1 MAKEIIDLRTALSA
15 LEEIP
20 GQLVSTDVEVDPA
33 AELAGNRGLFKLP
46 RQGAALSKALAT

>member
-1 MAKEIIDLRTALSA
+1 MAKEIIDLRTALAA
-15 LEEIP
+15 LEETP

-33 AELAGNRGLFKLP
+33 VELAGSRGLFKLP